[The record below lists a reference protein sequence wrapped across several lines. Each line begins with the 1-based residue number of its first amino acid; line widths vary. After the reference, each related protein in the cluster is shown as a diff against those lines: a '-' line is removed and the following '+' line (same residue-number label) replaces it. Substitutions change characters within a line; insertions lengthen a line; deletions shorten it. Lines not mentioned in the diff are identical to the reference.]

1 MPNRIAAPFCYGRVV
16 ETQRRKT
23 SIGSGGNHCVSICID
38 GYIFREIS
46 LRGIAGV
53 CRAVILF
60 RIAVDIVFFAG

>member
-38 GYIFREIS
+38 GCI
-46 LRGIAGV
+46 LLGRGLCGV
-53 CRAVILF
+53 WLGFVVQECYSE
-60 RIAVDIVFFAG
+60 